1 MRICP
6 WFSSFYNVYGIYL
19 HCMHGYTFRWIFNS
33 WQHSTPVMSQRP
45 TRRENHSLTPFPN
58 SSGRLPII
66 SMFNVST
73 QSLSILLFKF
83 VSFYSACYHLMLC
96 YVVYL
101 LMVWQPMLWW
111 TVSFMRTSAFSLL
124 LTSTLKL
131 LGTKLH
137 MGWCGWWPELS
148 FLFHSSLPSLFL
160 QH

>member
-83 VSFYSACYHLMLC
+83 VSFYKCLLPSDALLC
-96 YVVYL
+96 GLFAYGLTAYVV
-101 LMVWQPMLWW
+101 MDC
-111 TVSFMRTSAFSLL
+111 
-124 LTSTLKL
+124 
-131 LGTKLH
+131 KLH
-137 MGWCGWWPELS
+137 EGKCFFSPIDKHFETSWHKAPHGLVWMMA
-148 FLFHSSLPSLFL
+148 
-160 QH
+160 